1 MIFRYCAAGLA
12 FAGLVAVHTAKAGYL
27 PSREQIDDAL
37 AGLGSNNQF
46 DRSKTIDWGIL
57 PGPFYTPEL
66 EAGIGVALVG
76 LYQADRHP
84 DSKISTLSLSG
95 FASSTGA
102 FGLNLNNYT
111 YLDNDNWRFY
121 LSGTINNVP
130 TDYWGKGYQAGRVKD
145 HSGEYKSQQ
154 LRLTPSLLRRV
165 AENTYLGLG
174 WDFSTLNA
182 ASPDKAFSRYMDKH
196 DYDRHA
202 VSSGISATFSYDS
215 RDFLPNARQGQALDL
230 RYTYYAPS
238 LGSDTRFN
246 TTEIQYNY
254 YYPLNDKTVLAFDN
268 YARFASGDV
277 PWDQYSRLGNGRQM
291 RGYYDGRY
299 QDNHVFASQVEYRR
313 KLDWRHGIVL
323 WAGGGT
329 MSESARH
336 LGGSHW
342 LPNVGV
348 GYRFE
353 FKPRMNV
360 RLDFGVGKQSS
371 GFYFQVGEAF

>member
-1 MIFRYCAAGLA
+1 MTGM
-12 FAGLVAVHTAKAGYL
+12 
-27 PSREQIDDAL
+27 
-37 AGLGSNNQF
+37 
-46 DRSKTIDWGIL
+46 RS
-57 PGPFYTPEL
+57 
-66 EAGIGVALVG
+66 
-76 LYQADRHP
+76 
-84 DSKISTLSLSG
+84 
-95 FASSTGA
+95 
-102 FGLNLNNYT
+102 
-111 YLDNDNWRFY
+111 
-121 LSGTINNVP
+121 VP
-130 TDYWGKGYQAGRVKD
+130 V
-145 HSGEYKSQQ
+145 
-154 LRLTPSLLRRV
+154 
-165 AENTYLGLG
+165 
-174 WDFSTLNA
+174 
-182 ASPDKAFSRYMDKH
+182 
-196 DYDRHA
+196 
-202 VSSGISATFSYDS
+202 SATFSYDS

-230 RYTYYAPS
+230 RYTWYAPS

-254 YYPLNDKTVLAFDN
+254 YYPLDEKTVLAFDN

-336 LGGSHW
+336 LGGGHW

-353 FKPRMNV
+353 FKPWMNV